1 MLSFTV
7 VLLLSLALNVITIWY
22 IIKLLKK
29 YVPISEDLIDLFE
42 KLEEYHFH
50 VKTVSEMQSF
60 YGDEILLNLL
70 RHSKTV
76 VHEVGEFKKAYSLLD
91 EPDEVLELEEGE
103 EVDDDPENKDD
114 AREA

>member
-1 MLSFTV
+1 
-7 VLLLSLALNVITIWY
+7 
-22 IIKLLKK
+22 
-29 YVPISEDLIDLFE
+29 
-42 KLEEYHFH
+42 
-50 VKTVSEMQSF
+50 MQSF

-103 EVDDDPENKDD
+103 EGEEVDDDPENKDD